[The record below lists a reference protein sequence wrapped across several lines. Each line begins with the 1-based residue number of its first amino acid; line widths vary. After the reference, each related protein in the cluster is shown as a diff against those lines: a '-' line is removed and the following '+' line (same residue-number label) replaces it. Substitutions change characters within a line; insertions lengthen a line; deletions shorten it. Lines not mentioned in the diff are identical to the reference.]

1 MFYIFGNLGEIGLL
15 LILPPGH
22 TARYVDFSRIQT
34 QIVGVEGIHFDRIT
48 TGLVVMGRDSCS
60 EGRGFKS
67 QLSIGTGWTFF
78 TLNLCNICNVG
89 LKKTKNKWKEAVNG
103 PFKKKHYFTFKNVL
117 FRFQETGT
125 LWNGKCFTATL
136 GPETRN
142 LYTLLFMF
150 TEESSKNGGISL
162 FVHPPSYEIMLFVQ
176 ALEGCHT
183 LFL

>member
-1 MFYIFGNLGEIGLL
+1 MSVCKRPKI
-15 LILPPGH
+15 
-22 TARYVDFSRIQT
+22 
-34 QIVGVEGIHFDRIT
+34 
-48 TGLVVMGRDSCS
+48 
-60 EGRGFKS
+60 
-67 QLSIGTGWTFF
+67 
-78 TLNLCNICNVG
+78 NV
-89 LKKTKNKWKEAVNG
+89 KEAVNG
-103 PFKKKHYFTFKNVL
+103 PFKTKTISHLKNVL